1 MSPTDEQRLCRFF
14 ARKLVPAA
22 QTLQGR
28 DVRFFPL
35 GPDAAESWYEDGP
48 AGEPEFVEI
57 EVEDCE
63 RMLRE
68 MWERDG
74 MPELA
79 ALAADLMKLARE
91 IELDEE
97 QSDDVSPFMYVI
109 Y

>member
-1 MSPTDEQRLCRFF
+1 MSPTDEQRLRRFF

-22 QTLQGR
+22 QALQGR

-35 GPDAAESWYEDGP
+35 GPDPAESWYEDAP
-48 AGEPEFVEI
+48 VGEPEFVEI

-74 MPELA
+74 TPELA
-79 ALAADLMKLARE
+79 ALAADLMTLARE
-91 IELDEE
+91 IEFDEE
-97 QSDDVSPFMYVI
+97 QSADVSPFMYVI